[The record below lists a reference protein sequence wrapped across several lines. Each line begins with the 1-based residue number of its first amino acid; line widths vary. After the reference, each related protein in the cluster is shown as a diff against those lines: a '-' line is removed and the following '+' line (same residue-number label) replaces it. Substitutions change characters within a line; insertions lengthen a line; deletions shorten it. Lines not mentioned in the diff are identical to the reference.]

1 MGVEWQEAD
10 WGQRT
15 VFVIGALYW
24 AAMVAPAVVVGARH
38 RRPAGHPRDRG
49 TGHGA
54 HAMTDPALIEAVE
67 RDFIAAWWLLA
78 EVTRI

>member
-1 MGVEWQEAD
+1 VVVVAGAAVVVVA
-10 WGQRT
+10 GT
-15 VFVIGALYW
+15 VVV
-24 AAMVAPAVVVGARH
+24 VAPAVVVGARH